1 MFNTN
6 LYVSLSGG
14 GETQSFEYSE
24 WNFSILEYSIKL
36 IAIYRPPYS
45 AAHPVL
51 PGKLFE
57 EFSNYLEDI
66 FLCPE
71 ILLITGD
78 FNFHLDDTVN
88 RNTIKFY
95 EMLETFGL
103 KQHVFENF
111 RPVSNLSF
119 LSKITEKAAANQ
131 LLNHCE
137 KHAPLPICQ
146 SGFRKYHSTETALL
160 KVRSDILQF

>member
-36 IAIYRPPYS
+36 IAIYRPHYS

-51 PGKLFE
+51 PGKFFE

-66 FLCPE
+66 VLCPE

-78 FNFHLDDTVN
+78 FNFTVN
-88 RNTIKFY
+88 RNTIKCN

-103 KQHVFENF
+103 KHMFVLQHI
-111 RPVSNLSF
+111 RP
-119 LSKITEKAAANQ
+119 II
-131 LLNHCE
+131 HW
-137 KHAPLPICQ
+137 I
-146 SGFRKYHSTETALL
+146 Y
-160 KVRSDILQF
+160 